1 MEATLIYP
9 ALAQTPTRTV
19 VVWLS
24 HPTPDPRWLLKRQDS
39 IPAGARWITVHPNGK
54 GEKGQRVLIQETSPG
69 SGVHRVIGGAGGS
82 LNYLKMTGVRSE
94 AEYRRTAADRKKAK
108 AEQRKEQRKQ
118 DKALGLEKPKQEAK
132 ARIDEALA
140 KKRAEIIQ
148 QAAAAMG
155 WEGHQFDPEPYQDL
169 SKEAQTKAYREHQ
182 AEWLGKARE
191 AIDVQRKALLHDHEA
206 RAEVL
211 PEVPVASDEAS
222 VISLPDLAP
231 EPSSSSAGL
240 GYRVDYRGEAEKHGH
255 TETAIQAEKAAL
267 DAQAP
272 VEVQEATAKRRATV
286 EAIKTELASAR
297 ADEAPKDAPI
307 KLLKAEQAAELL
319 KADKALRMLEQQAR
333 KAKQKINESTE
344 LPGAAVLEVSGE
356 EVDEALKKEF
366 DEDLRVASTTAFLS
380 EASKLGT
387 TAKHLGIGA
396 YNSLNAL
403 SVAVAGVGLVDRM
416 TLDVLGVAATADVL
430 ARRLHHD
437 LGPDEAARIHDA
449 VTDYHKDHYLRAS
462 EQAVSEAMRWQTAA
476 EGLAVEAAES
486 GADLAR
492 MQEINTK
499 RREAIEQAQ
508 RIMGQT
514 LGEMEANAALV
525 LALGRKPK
533 EQIELSLGQR
543 STESAV
549 RRVRALG
556 LQPGDYEIHSVG
568 SERFLTL
575 RGSGMDKLA
584 ESIDAEGERVTRRAL
599 AIQAGKEDV
608 DGWLPEGM
616 ADRPD
621 LAAKSAMAPGVAP
634 RFAEPFRPGPDMAQ
648 SVRDYVGAR
657 AADGD
662 TARDIVADL
671 RADDM
676 VRKAGER
683 SGEYWA
689 AVDQLAPLRG
699 PDGKRLNADVFQNDF
714 ERLADEYVQRRFG
727 VTRTPLHKQDIPT
740 DETAVEALHR
750 ALAAHPEGVLA
761 FKAVGDLTAKDQG
774 ALRLWWDQEYGT
786 KDAVTAQKAQELAEH
801 LGKEPDRWLPDTT
814 DEWRA
819 WHAEGTDIQRALD
832 KAAPGSPERASLE
845 AQRRAHAAKDPAD
858 VFAQV
863 GESPAWAEWSRT
875 RDQLSSELKEYGL
888 RWKSYATIMGGPV
901 HAYEA
906 VQDIIRGQVSRAFA
920 DTYDTLS
927 KTPLKIGRALVKNHI
942 RHLDAVDPA
951 SREKRLKELSQLK
964 AEIQGHDIGGGWASG
979 KVADKMDDAKAERE
993 AFAQAQMGLFGDGLD
1008 FGAPPVD
1015 LPLAPG
1021 QRYTLGVPAER
1032 TLAGMAGIVGHNFR
1046 PGKPVKLWH
1055 SSMDGKYVNGQR
1067 AVKLLENSKR
1077 LILSQG
1083 VGSGKAQPLDA
1094 KLLTPTG
1101 WVAMRDAYVGMPIIA
1116 GDGSV
1121 SQITGV
1127 YPQGEKDIYRV
1138 VMSDGGS
1145 TECCDEHLWWTTT
1158 EIERKRIAKGG
1169 SAGEVRSLSEIRK
1182 SLIVRHGIR
1191 NHHIPLHGVP
1201 EFSAKDVPIDPYLL
1215 GLLLGDGC
1223 IAEKGYV
1230 QFASEDDDIIQ
1241 AVQERL
1247 PDGCFVIQNKPDKC
1261 SYRIT
1266 QGTRSGVGRKK
1277 NRLSVLL
1284 LELGLGGGGA
1294 FAKFV
1299 PDVYLFNSY
1308 DVRLNVLRGLM
1319 DTDGC
1324 AEAKG
1329 VHITFCTISPRLADA
1344 VEFLTQ
1350 SLGGVS
1356 RRKTKTPKYTY
1367 KGECR
1372 VGALAYILTL
1382 TLPPNVNPFLMTR
1395 KSSSVVPKTKYAP
1408 KSRIISD
1415 VQYVGKKQAQC
1426 IAISHPSQLY
1436 VTDDFIVTHNTKM
1449 SLAAFAHLHQQG
1461 KVKHGLYAVP
1471 SVVQGQ
1477 FGGEA
1482 LRYLEPNTF
1491 KWHAE
1496 PGASREE
1503 RLAAYKDPDTHFTV
1517 VTHQSLRDD
1526 LVYLG
1531 AQQAGISESEMAE
1544 QVRAMSGP
1552 ERKTWMR
1559 GVMDGHGMDHDF
1571 LMVDEGHDLLDRAG
1585 KETSLMAGVI
1595 DAVAHNT
1602 PYYISASADPIKN
1615 DPSEAFSLLSKVDP
1629 ERYHD
1634 PAAFKRR
1641 YGVDTPAAQTALR
1654 REMAR
1659 YHFPGKIE
1667 PGVDVRH
1674 EVREVALSEAQH
1686 AEIKTIERAAGQ
1698 ARLARIKGEVDIDAI
1713 KTLSPS
1719 SFAGVDAGRHREV
1732 AEALS
1737 KNLGII
1743 KDSAVR
1749 RAINEHPAS
1758 AKLDQVSELA
1768 KAKRGTPGVIFAHSR
1783 AAVAALE
1790 RRLTADGH
1798 RVVTVTGAD
1807 SAKDKDRKRLQ
1818 FHPESGEPEAD
1829 ILIASDA
1836 GATGLNLQRGQWL
1849 AQYDTPDTA
1858 KGWHQRNGRIARLG
1872 QKNNV
1877 DLIDLV
1883 GDHPVERRAR
1893 ERLARKDELRQIL
1906 TTPLDTADDTGIAA
1920 YLNRASVEQQQA
1932 SLF

>member
-54 GEKGQRVLIQETSPG
+54 GEKGQPVLIQETSPG

-118 DKALGLEKPKQEAK
+118 DKALGLAKPKQEAK

-191 AIDVQRKALLHDHEA
+191 AIDVNRKALLHDHEA

-231 EPSSSSAGL
+231 EPPSGGTGL

-272 VEVQEATAKRRATV
+272 AEVQEATAKRRATV

-297 ADEAPKDAPI
+297 ADDAPKDAPI

-319 KADKALRMLEQQAR
+319 KADKELRMLEQQAR

-621 LAAKSAMAPGVAP
+621 LAAKSAAAPGVAP

-662 TARDIVADL
+662 LARDIVADL
-671 RADDM
+671 NSEEMAQH
-676 VRKAGER
+676 AGAR
-683 SGEYWA
+683 RDEYLA
-689 AVDQLAPLRG
+689 AVDAVANLKGA
-699 PDGKRLNADVFQNDF
+699 DGKRVHADTLQEPF
-714 ERLADEYVQRRFG
+714 EQLADAYVERRFG
-727 VTRTPLHKQDIPT
+727 TARSALHRQQIPV
-740 DETAVEALHR
+740 DEVSVEALHR
-750 ALAAHPEGVLA
+750 AFAAEPAGPLAY
-761 FKAVGDLTAKDQG
+761 KAIGDLTAKEQG
-774 ALRLWWDQEYGT
+774 ALRDYWWSTIGAKDTAADELRERLGSLDANEPTRSEVDMFGEEVENPAWRQWKQERDG
-786 KDAVTAQKAQELAEH
+786 LAEEISATGLSWPQYVKVMGGTTKAYATVQDLIRHQVTSSFAETYNSLRPDQPLKTGRAMLTNH
-801 LGKEPDRWLPDTT
+801 LG
-814 DEWRA
+814 
-819 WHAEGTDIQRALD
+819 
-832 KAAPGSPERASLE
+832 
-845 AQRRAHAAKDPAD
+845 
-858 VFAQV
+858 
-863 GESPAWAEWSRT
+863 
-875 RDQLSSELKEYGL
+875 
-888 RWKSYATIMGGPV
+888 
-901 HAYEA
+901 
-906 VQDIIRGQVSRAFA
+906 
-920 DTYDTLS
+920 
-927 KTPLKIGRALVKNHI
+927 
-942 RHLDAVDPA
+942 HLDATDPA
-951 SREKRLKELSQLK
+951 ARETRLRQHLEMVDDLRERDRGRYAAGS
-964 AEIQGHDIGGGWASG
+964 
-979 KVADKMDDAKAERE
+979 VADRIDEHKAQSE
-993 AFAQAQMGLFGDGLD
+993 AFAQSQMGLFGDLD
-1008 FGAPPVD
+1008 FGQPEAPAEA
-1015 LPLAPG
+1015 PLKPG
-1021 QRYTLGVPAER
+1021 ERRTLGVAAER
-1032 TLAGMAGIVGHNFR
+1032 TLAGMAGIVGQNFR

-1083 VGSGKAQPLDA
+1083 VGSGK
-1094 KLLTPTG
+1094 
-1101 WVAMRDAYVGMPIIA
+1101 
-1116 GDGSV
+1116 
-1121 SQITGV
+1121 
-1127 YPQGEKDIYRV
+1127 
-1138 VMSDGGS
+1138 
-1145 TECCDEHLWWTTT
+1145 
-1158 EIERKRIAKGG
+1158 
-1169 SAGEVRSLSEIRK
+1169 
-1182 SLIVRHGIR
+1182 
-1191 NHHIPLHGVP
+1191 
-1201 EFSAKDVPIDPYLL
+1201 
-1215 GLLLGDGC
+1215 
-1223 IAEKGYV
+1223 
-1230 QFASEDDDIIQ
+1230 
-1241 AVQERL
+1241 
-1247 PDGCFVIQNKPDKC
+1247 
-1261 SYRIT
+1261 
-1266 QGTRSGVGRKK
+1266 
-1277 NRLSVLL
+1277 
-1284 LELGLGGGGA
+1284 
-1294 FAKFV
+1294 
-1299 PDVYLFNSY
+1299 
-1308 DVRLNVLRGLM
+1308 
-1319 DTDGC
+1319 
-1324 AEAKG
+1324 
-1329 VHITFCTISPRLADA
+1329 
-1344 VEFLTQ
+1344 
-1350 SLGGVS
+1350 
-1356 RRKTKTPKYTY
+1356 
-1367 KGECR
+1367 
-1372 VGALAYILTL
+1372 
-1382 TLPPNVNPFLMTR
+1382 
-1395 KSSSVVPKTKYAP
+1395 
-1408 KSRIISD
+1408 
-1415 VQYVGKKQAQC
+1415 
-1426 IAISHPSQLY
+1426 
-1436 VTDDFIVTHNTKM
+1436 TKM
-1449 SLAAFAHLHQQG
+1449 CLAAFAHLHQQG

-1482 LRYLEPNTF
+1482 LRYLEPNSF

-1531 AQQAGISESEMAE
+1531 AQQAGISESDMAE

-1602 PYYISASADPIKN
+1602 SYYISASADPIKN

-1629 ERYHD
+1629 ERYND

-1659 YHFPGKIE
+1659 YHFPGKID
-1667 PGVDVRH
+1667 PGVDVKH
-1674 EVREVALSEAQH
+1674 EVREVKLSEAQH
-1686 AEIKTIERAAGQ
+1686 AEIKAIERAAGQ
-1698 ARLARIKGEVDIDAI
+1698 ARLARIKGEVDIDAL

-1719 SFAGVDAGRHREV
+1719 SFANVDAGRHREV

-1807 SAKDKDRKRLQ
+1807 SAKDKDRKRLA

-1849 AQYDTPDTA
+1849 AQYDTPDTS